1 MKKSLRMEE
10 LITRHSAIMDQYD
23 PDKRVGLIVD
33 EWGTWF
39 LTEPGTNPG
48 FLYQQNTMR
57 DALVAGLHL
66 HIFQNHHDRVQMT
79 NVAQMVNV
87 LQAMVLTE
95 GPAMLLTPTY
105 HVFEMFKVHQDAQA
119 LATHT
124 RLGNYEYD
132 GDSIPQVSVSASK
145 AQNSY
150 IHVSLCNV
158 HPGESANL
166 NLELR
171 GLEEVKGISGVVLA
185 SDEMQAHN
193 TFDQPERVKKET
205 FTSFQQQD
213 QHLDVTLPPMSV
225 VMLTIAP

>member
-1 MKKSLRMEE
+1 M
-10 LITRHSAIMDQYD
+10 
-23 PDKRVGLIVD
+23 
-33 EWGTWF
+33 GTWF

-66 HIFQNHHDRVQMT
+66 HIFHNHHDRVQMT
-79 NVAQMVNV
+79 NIAQMVNV

-105 HVFEMFKVHQDAQA
+105 HIFEMFKVHQDAQA
-119 LATHT
+119 LAVHVKV
-124 RLGNYEYD
+124 GDYEYD

-145 AQNSY
+145 AQDGN
-150 IHVSLCNV
+150 IHISFCNV

-171 GLEEVKGISGVVLA
+171 GLEEVKRSVVL
-185 SDEMQAHN
+185 S
-193 TFDQPERVKKET
+193 
-205 FTSFQQQD
+205 
-213 QHLDVTLPPMSV
+213 LPTTICRHIIRLISQSV
-225 VMLTIAP
+225 